1 MKYILSGDPIALKRP
16 RFRKNSGVYD
26 PQKSEKERSQF
37 ELKMQHGARKFISG
51 PLELIITFFMKI
63 PESKK
68 RTVKPYLYHPIKPD
82 LSNLIKFVEDV
93 ATGILYEDDSIIA
106 SIQAVKYYALVPRTE
121 FILVPLGQK
130 ETHAQET
137 NK

>member
-68 RTVKPYLYHPIKPD
+68 RTVKPYLYHPIKPA
-82 LSNLIKFVEDV
+82 LSS
-93 ATGILYEDDSIIA
+93 T
-106 SIQAVKYYALVPRTE
+106 AVPKSSSFTPEISCTSLA
-121 FILVPLGQK
+121 K
-130 ETHAQET
+130 SSD
-137 NK
+137 N